1 MLEPFGNGNL
11 RGGGVRAPG
20 GRGAGAEGLRG
31 GLPFSPLI
39 SRTGGGGGGRRVGCQ
54 PLFPPRELRERARRR
69 RDLGRPGARVCG
81 CVGVWVRGV
90 GACFSERHFLRRAG
104 DSTPLSSPSHRLPC
118 SFLQEVPR
126 RGARLREA
134 WVRGGTRGAPPASS
148 CRPLPRVRAGAGGGW
163 ISPEFS
169 IPSRLLTQARWTSRT
184 FQVS

>member
-1 MLEPFGNGNL
+1 M

-39 SRTGGGGGGRRVGCQ
+39 SRTGGGGGGPRVGCQ

-69 RDLGRPGARVCG
+69 GDPGPPGARVCG
-81 CVGVWVRGV
+81 CVGWGLALASGLFFAGLRTPHPCPPR
-90 GACFSERHFLRRAG
+90 AAAFLV
-104 DSTPLSSPSHRLPC
+104 

-126 RGARLREA
+126 RAARLREA
-134 WVRGGTRGAPPASS
+134 WVRGEPRGAPPASS
-148 CRPLPRVRAGAGGGW
+148 CRPLPRVRAAAGGGW

-169 IPSRLLTQARWTSRT
+169 IPSRLRMSLR
-184 FQVS
+184 